1 MSTYILQ
8 KGEYH
13 HNRNILV
20 TSDVKKVASY
30 YVRMIN
36 EGMNST
42 LDKPFIEIWN
52 ENDEDYPT
60 AGFDEQIKDEQ
71 QLVKYLSKLANRIGE
86 K

>member
-1 MSTYILQ
+1 MSVYILQ

-20 TSDVKKVASY
+20 TSDVKKVASH
-30 YVRMIN
+30 YVRMVN

-52 ENDEDYPT
+52 EGDEDYPT
-60 AGFDEQIKDEQ
+60 AGFDEQIKDEK
-71 QLVKYLSKLANRIGE
+71 QLVKYLTKLANRIGE